1 MYRYIYSQKQNGSCT
16 CTEGHQLIFTP
27 VHTLCSPTPITLGP
41 QYPSLYFLSTFSPLP
56 STAQNT
62 WDLLTQAPCQSLS
75 QTTSRFP
82 HYNFFFTVDPSP
94 ISFPPPQPLASFTL
108 PPLFLP
114 MLMNSVTHW
123 WHIYKMCFWC
133 RPMMT
138 ANYPRP
144 RWFMPDLY
152 DLISQVW
159 STCITCR

>member
-1 MYRYIYSQKQNGSCT
+1 MVHVHVQKVTNLSW
-16 CTEGHQLIFTP
+16 LLS
-27 VHTLCSPTPITLGP
+27 TLSAPPP
-41 QYPSLYFLSTFSPLP
+41 PSLLDLNTPPFFFNPHLFPLP
-56 STAQNT
+56 SNAQNA

-75 QTTSRFP
+75 QITSSFP
-82 HYNFFFTVDPSP
+82 HYNIFFYFWPLPHLLPT
-94 ISFPPPQPLASFTL
+94 PQPRASFTL
-108 PPLFLP
+108 PLLFP
-114 MLMNSVTHW
+114 PTLMNSVTHW